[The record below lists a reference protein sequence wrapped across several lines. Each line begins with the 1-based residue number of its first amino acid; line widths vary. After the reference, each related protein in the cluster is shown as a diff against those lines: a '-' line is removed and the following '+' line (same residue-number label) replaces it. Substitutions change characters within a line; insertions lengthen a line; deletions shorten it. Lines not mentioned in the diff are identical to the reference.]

1 MTITRLFALKSLKQ
15 QGYVPGQK
23 TYMLNVKHFLI
34 KQFHL
39 ENVDKKGEAA
49 LNKTANSFA
58 YDAKKFYV
66 NENGYRWDD
75 FLTKKKEWLSKEL
88 KNPVPIP
95 PVPKAAPKK
104 KTKMGPPTKPYES
117 KGRSGQYAEAAKIRS
132 KNSVEALIHAA
143 MVKANHEGK
152 IDLADVLRQLHS
164 SPVEEGSRFRK
175 AMAHYNRKEEIVVFT
190 PEEALALIIELGLSS
205 RKYTKLRKKA
215 KKKHAH
221 FLPSYDPAVTNCM
234 KKCKPKDIDLTK
246 QDEVSVPMQSALD
259 HQMLNILELP
269 SVVKK
274 HDELKVQCENSGLD
288 YELKLF
294 FKYGAD
300 GTSHQS
306 QYQNVSA
313 GL

>member
-58 YDAKKFYV
+58 YDTKKFYA

-104 KTKMGPPTKPYES
+104 RPKWVLQQNLMSPKVVVGSMQRQPKSEVKTP
-117 KGRSGQYAEAAKIRS
+117 
-132 KNSVEALIHAA
+132 L
-143 MVKANHEGK
+143 
-152 IDLADVLRQLHS
+152 
-164 SPVEEGSRFRK
+164 
-175 AMAHYNRKEEIVVFT
+175 
-190 PEEALALIIELGLSS
+190 
-205 RKYTKLRKKA
+205 
-215 KKKHAH
+215 KH
-221 FLPSYDPAVTNCM
+221 
-234 KKCKPKDIDLTK
+234 
-246 QDEVSVPMQSALD
+246 
-259 HQMLNILELP
+259 
-269 SVVKK
+269 
-274 HDELKVQCENSGLD
+274 
-288 YELKLF
+288 
-294 FKYGAD
+294 
-300 GTSHQS
+300 
-306 QYQNVSA
+306 
-313 GL
+313 